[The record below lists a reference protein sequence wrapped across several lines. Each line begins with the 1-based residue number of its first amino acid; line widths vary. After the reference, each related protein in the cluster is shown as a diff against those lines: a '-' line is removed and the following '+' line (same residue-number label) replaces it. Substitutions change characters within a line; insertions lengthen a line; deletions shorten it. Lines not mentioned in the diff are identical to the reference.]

1 MYRAVRRRGFTLV
14 ELLVVITIIAA
25 LVGMLVPAIQGVLAL
40 TRKTSCANNMKNMG
54 TALRTFHENKKY
66 YPPSCATTRTAS
78 ANQQFESWSW
88 IAYLLPYLEREQ
100 DYTELNKCRVVL
112 PWTEVDQSVPRVQ
125 QVRETTLPFLV
136 CPAAGAR
143 DFTGP
148 AVRGYNTPIPSNP
161 ALRGAL
167 TAYKCIGG
175 SVKESL
181 PLAVN
186 RNLPAPYGKIDDHP
200 DGVMF
205 PSATDRGITEVSIE
219 DGQSQT
225 IMLAETI
232 EDKYARWLLGTE
244 ATLAGLPSA
253 NDPTGAGTAIVINQ
267 KLGLYAP
274 AQFDG
279 KFGSD
284 SLLPPNVKSYLD
296 YDYKAQQNMY
306 DVTLNIKYGASSR
319 HAAGVNHLFCD
330 GNVRTIPLSIDVAA
344 YMFLI
349 TRRGKE
355 PFGNY
360 LSTIGIE

>member
-1 MYRAVRRRGFTLV
+1 MNRALRRRGFTLV

-40 TRKTSCANNMKNMG
+40 TRRSTCTNNMKNLG
-54 TALRTFHENKKY
+54 TALKTFHETKKY

-100 DYTELNKCRVVL
+100 DYTELNRCRIVL
-112 PWTEVDQSVPRVQ
+112 PWTEVDQAVPRVQ

-136 CPAAGAR
+136 CPSFGQH

-148 AVRGYNTPIPSNP
+148 AVKGYNMPIPSNP

-175 SVKESL
+175 TVKESL
-181 PLAVN
+181 PLALN

-205 PSATDRGITEVSIE
+205 PSLSDRGITDVSIE
-219 DGQSQT
+219 DGQAQT
-225 IMLAETI
+225 VMLAETI

-244 ATLAGLPSA
+244 ATLAGIPSVT
-253 NDPTGAGTAIVINQ
+253 DPTGAGTAIALVPR
-267 KLGLYAP
+267 LGVYAP

-284 SLLPPNVKSYLD
+284 TLIPSNVKTYLD

-306 DVTLNIKYGASSR
+306 DVTLGIKYGPSSR
-319 HAAGVNHLFCD
+319 HAGVVNHLFCD
-330 GNVRTIPLSIDVAA
+330 GNVRPIPLAIDVAA

-355 PFGNY
+355 AFGNY
-360 LSTIGIE
+360 LNDQGL